1 MKERGEAVKRLIQ
14 KLKNTAGFTLA
25 ETLLTVV
32 ILLLASGIV
41 ANGMPAAV
49 NAYRN
54 AIDAANAQVLLSAAV
69 NALRGELSTARD
81 VKVSDDK
88 KTIIYTDAETGS
100 RMKICLGKDPQDTAD
115 TNTILVQEYE
125 ELDDSGNSFLTN
137 TEKEKMAA
145 FKPKAYA
152 LLSKEARK
160 TTRDGES
167 KMTVL
172 YTDVTRNNDVLTISG
187 LKVERDG
194 TVLAKM
200 PESGLMIR
208 VLTGGGGA

>member
-1 MKERGEAVKRLIQ
+1 MKRIMR
-14 KLKNTAGFTLA
+14 KLKSMAGMTLA
-25 ETLLTVV
+25 ETLLAVL
-32 ILLLASGIV
+32 ILLLASSIV
-41 ANGMPAAV
+41 ATGMPAAV
-49 NAYRN
+49 SAYRN

-81 VKVSDDK
+81 VKVSDDM

-100 RMKICLGKDPQDTAD
+100 RMKICLGKDPQDTSD
-115 TNTILVQEYE
+115 TDTILVQEYE
-125 ELDDSGNSFLTN
+125 ELDDSGNGFLT
-137 TEKEKMAA
+137 TDEKNAMAA
-145 FKPKAYA
+145 LKPKAYA

-160 TTRDGES
+160 TTRDGKS
-167 KMTVL
+167 KMTVT
-172 YTDVTRNNDVLTISG
+172 YTVVTPNNGVLTISG

-200 PESGLMIR
+200 PASGLTIR

>member
-1 MKERGEAVKRLIQ
+1 MKRLIQ
-14 KLKNTAGFTLA
+14 KLKSRAGLTLA

-41 ANGMPAAV
+41 ATGMPAAV
-49 NAYRN
+49 SAYRN

-100 RMKICLGKDPQDTAD
+100 RMKICLGKDPQDTSD
-115 TNTILVQEYE
+115 TDTILVQEYE
-125 ELDDSGNSFLTN
+125 ELDDSGNGFLT
-137 TEKEKMAA
+137 TDEKNAMAA
-145 FKPKAYA
+145 LKPKAYA

-160 TTRDGES
+160 TTRDGKS

-172 YTDVTRNNDVLTISG
+172 FTDVTPNNGVLTISG

-200 PESGLMIR
+200 PGSGLTIR

>member
-1 MKERGEAVKRLIQ
+1 MKRLIQ
-14 KLKNTAGFTLA
+14 KLKSRAGLTLA

-41 ANGMPAAV
+41 ATGMPAAV
-49 NAYRN
+49 SAYRN

-81 VKVSDDK
+81 VKVSVDM

-100 RMKICLGKDPQDTAD
+100 RMKICLGKDPQDTSD
-115 TNTILVQEYE
+115 TDTILVQEYE
-125 ELDDSGNSFLTN
+125 ELVNSGNGFLT
-137 TEKEKMAA
+137 TDEKNAMAA
-145 FKPKAYA
+145 LKPKAYA

-160 TTRDGES
+160 TTRDGKS

-172 YTDVTRNNDVLTISG
+172 YTKAERNNDVLTISG

-200 PESGLMIR
+200 PGSGLTIR

>member
-1 MKERGEAVKRLIQ
+1 MKQIIQ
-14 KLKNTAGFTLA
+14 KLKSSVGLTLA

-41 ANGMPAAV
+41 ATGMPAAV
-49 NAYRN
+49 SAYRN

-81 VKVSDDK
+81 VEVPDAT
-88 KTIIYTDAETGS
+88 TIIYTDAETGS

-125 ELDDSGNSFLTN
+125 ELDDSGNGFLT
-137 TEKEKMAA
+137 TDEKSAMAA
-145 FKPKAYA
+145 LKPKSYA

-160 TTRDGES
+160 TTRDGNS
-167 KMTVL
+167 KMTVT

-194 TVLAKM
+194 TALAKM
-200 PESGLMIR
+200 PDSGLTIR

>member
-1 MKERGEAVKRLIQ
+1 MKRLIQ
-14 KLKNTAGFTLA
+14 KLKSSAGLTLA

-41 ANGMPAAV
+41 ATGMPAAV
-49 NAYRN
+49 SAYRN

-81 VKVSDDK
+81 VEVSDDK

-115 TNTILVQEYE
+115 TDTILVQEYE
-125 ELDDSGNSFLTN
+125 ELDDSDNGFLS
-137 TEKEKMAA
+137 TEEKSAMAA
-145 FKPKAYA
+145 LKPKSYA

-160 TTRDGES
+160 TTRDGNS
-167 KMTVL
+167 KMTVT
-172 YTDVTRNNDVLTISG
+172 YTDVTRNTDVLTISG

-194 TVLAKM
+194 TALAKM
-200 PESGLMIR
+200 PDSGLTIR